1 MRHVETV
8 HRFVKQFPKHILE
21 SIRDR
26 REVSLT
32 TYGRK
37 TGKPST
43 VTIWVVTDGNKV
55 YIRSGQGLRRHWPK
69 NLQARP
75 EGLMQVDRTVVKVR
89 SRHVTDASEARHS
102 SSLYGPK
109 YGPSSPVKPS
119 NDGEPLTL
127 GEQAVFELLP
137 EDA

>member
-1 MRHVETV
+1 MRDVELV
-8 HRFVKQFPKHILE
+8 HGYMKQFPQHILE
-21 SIRDR
+21 SIRNE

-55 YIRSGQGLRRHWPK
+55 YIRSGQGMRRHWPK

-75 EGLMQVDRTVVKVR
+75 EGLMQLDRKVVRFR
-89 SRHVTDASEARHS
+89 SRHITDASEARHS
-102 SSLYGPK
+102 SKLYGPK

-119 NDGEPLTL
+119 NVGDPLTL

-137 EDA
+137 ADA